1 MRLLMSIKIYSA
13 RWVLPVSSQPIEN
26 GAVAVE
32 GARIVG
38 VGGRDEIAARYP
50 DAEQEDFGA
59 AAVMPGLVNCH
70 SHLELTAMRGYL
82 EDVEG
87 DFFAWLFK
95 LTAARMT
102 HMTEED
108 LRDSAAWGAVEAARA
123 GITTLADAC
132 SEGEASARALRE
144 VGLRGIVYQEAIHP
158 DPARADATFDKLEI
172 DLAKLRALETPLV
185 RAGVSPH
192 APYSASA
199 RLVERVTDLAEAE
212 RLPLMIHA
220 AESEAEDLMFREG
233 RGIFADSLALRGIEW
248 LAPRVSPIQYLKRLG
263 LLRVKPLLAH
273 CVRVD
278 DADIETIRESGAG
291 VAHCPKS
298 NAKLGHGR
306 APYEKF
312 LNLRHGFGSDSV
324 ASNNTCDI
332 LEEARFA
339 LLLARSANKQSNL
352 DALTAER
359 ALYDATLGGAQ
370 VLGFDDCGSL
380 EEGKQADLAVVRLDG
395 PHQTPAHDPA
405 RAITFASSG
414 RDVTLTVVAGKEIFR
429 DGRVLNVDEERL
441 RARVNEMKG
450 KLGMMNAE

>member
-1 MRLLMSIKIYSA
+1 MPAKIYSA
-13 RWVLPVSSQPIEN
+13 QWVLPVSSPPIEG

-32 GARIVG
+32 GERVVG
-38 VGGRDEIAARYP
+38 VGARDEIAARFP
-50 DAEQEDFGA
+50 EAAREEFGA
-59 AAVMPGLVNCH
+59 SAILPGLINCH
-70 SHLELTAMRGYL
+70 SHIELTAMRGYL
-82 EDVEG
+82 EDVESN
-87 DFFAWLFK
+87 FFAWLFK
-95 LTAARMT
+95 LTAARMNR
-102 HMTEED
+102 MTAED

-123 GITTLADAC
+123 GVTTLADAC
-132 SEGEASARALRE
+132 SEGEASARALGD

-158 DPARADATFDKLEI
+158 DPAKAAETFEKFEI
-172 DLAKLRALETPLV
+172 NLAKLRARETPLV

-199 RLVERVTDLAEAE
+199 PLIERVRDLAERE

-233 RGIFADSLALRGIEW
+233 RGTFAESLAARGIEW
-248 LAPRVSPIQYLKRLG
+248 RAPRVSPIRYLERLG
-263 LLRVKPLLAH
+263 LLRVKPVLAH
-273 CVRVD
+273 CVRAD
-278 DADIETIRESGAG
+278 DADIETIRETGAG

-312 LNLRHGFGSDSV
+312 LGLRHGFGSDSV

-339 LLLARSANKQSNL
+339 LLVARSANRQSNL

-359 ALYDATLGGAQ
+359 ALHDATLGGAHA
-370 VLGFDDCGSL
+370 LGFDDCGSL
-380 EEGKQADLAVVRLDG
+380 EEGKQADLTVVRLDA

-405 RAITFASSG
+405 RTLVFASSG
-414 RDVTLTVVAGKEIFR
+414 RDVTLTAVAGREIFR
-429 DGRVLNVDEERL
+429 DGRVVNADEERL
-441 RARVNEMKG
+441 RARMNEIKE
-450 KLGMMNAE
+450 KLGTMNAER

>member
-1 MRLLMSIKIYSA
+1 MPIKIYSA
-13 RWVLPVSSQPIEN
+13 QWLLPVSSPPVEN

-38 VGGRDEIAARYP
+38 VGSVDEVSARFPGAAR
-50 DAEQEDFGA
+50 EDFGA
-59 AAVMPGLVNCH
+59 AVVLPGLVNCH

-95 LTAARMT
+95 LTAARMNNLT
-102 HMTEED
+102 AED

-123 GITTLADAC
+123 GVTTLADAC
-132 SEGEASARALRE
+132 SEGEAAARALWG
-144 VGLRGIVYQEAIHP
+144 VGLRGVVYQEAIHP
-158 DPARADATFDKLEI
+158 DPLRADATFDKLEVN
-172 DLAKLRALETPLV
+172 LAKLRALETPLV

-199 RLVERVTDLAEAE
+199 RLIERVTDLAETE
-212 RLPLMIHA
+212 KLPLMIHA
-220 AESEAEDLMFREG
+220 AESEGEDLMFREG
-233 RGIFADSLALRGIEW
+233 RGIFADSLAARGIEW
-248 LAPRVSPIQYLKRLG
+248 RAPRVSPIQYLGRLG
-263 LLRVKPLLAH
+263 LLRVKPMLAH
-273 CVRVD
+273 CVRAD

-312 LNLRHGFGSDSV
+312 LQLRHGFGSDSV

-339 LLLARSANKQSNL
+339 LLLARAANELSTL

-359 ALYDATLGGAQ
+359 ALRDATLGGAEA
-370 VLGFDDCGSL
+370 LGFDDCGSL
-380 EEGKQADLAVVRLDG
+380 EEGRQADLTVVRLDA

-405 RAITFASSG
+405 RALVFASSG
-414 RDVTLTVVAGKEIFR
+414 RDAVLTVVAGKEVFR
-429 DGRVLNVDEERL
+429 DGRVANVDEERL
-441 RARVNEMKG
+441 RARMDEVKE
-450 KLGMMNAE
+450 KLGMGNDE